1 VTVNQSV
8 ANHLRGSFFATLSP
22 QRLRRVRE
30 KHGRGTQG
38 KAKIPFATFVWA
50 LVVHALSADGTIG
63 AHLRSI
69 SGVKITDSAAH
80 QRRQGLSWAW
90 FEEIFSQVLKP
101 LARRGT
107 DSESFYKDLRLLAI
121 DGSNWSLRNTTE
133 IVEQSPARHG
143 NQRGSSA
150 GFIKWGC
157 AVLLETGTH
166 QPLAVARSRPVE
178 QSGSRK
184 AEGELTIARRLLP
197 FLPKN
202 DDVLVLMDRLYGNG
216 DFVLSLRDTAG
227 GRCHVLVRVNKAMD
241 PSILEILSDG
251 SALIKVKVRK
261 RGRGGKVRRLKLR
274 EIRGLIGRD
283 GKQTPI
289 RLWTTLLDEVKYP
302 AAELLALYASRWEE
316 ELFFR
321 ELKIHTG
328 REQLLRAGTLQG
340 AEAELGALILAASL
354 LARQRLKAAESVGL
368 PPLRL
373 SIAKLGGAVNE
384 LVSVLSVAGSI
395 ISPRQRE
402 LIVERF
408 MQNAAREASIPPRRE
423 RSCQRGLRKPA
434 SAWPR
439 IRTREYVDGP
449 SIREL
454 IPITFP

>member
-1 VTVNQSV
+1 MPTCQSV
-8 ANHLRGSFFATLSP
+8 VSFIRESFFATLTP

-38 KAKIPFATFVWA
+38 KSKIPFATFVWA
-50 LVVHALSADGTIG
+50 LVVHALSADGSIG

-90 FEEIFSQVLKP
+90 FEELFSQVLKP

-107 DSESFYKDLRLLAI
+107 HSESFYKDLRLVAI
-121 DGSNWSLRNTTE
+121 DGSNWSLRNTTK
-133 IVEQSPARHG
+133 IVEQSPPRHG
-143 NQRGSSA
+143 NQRGGSA
-150 GFIKWGC
+150 GFIKWSC
-157 AVLLETGTH
+157 AVLLEIGTH
-166 QPLAVARSRPVE
+166 QPLAVARSRPVG

-197 FLPKN
+197 SLPEN
-202 DDVLVLMDRLYGNG
+202 EDLLVLMDRLYGNG
-216 DFVLSLRDTAG
+216 DFVLNLRDIAG
-227 GRCHVLVRVNKAMD
+227 PRCHVLVRVNKAMD
-241 PSILEILSDG
+241 PRILEILGDG
-251 SALIKVKVRK
+251 SAIIEVKVRR
-261 RGRGGKVRRLKLR
+261 RGRGGKVRRQKLR
-274 EIRGLIGRD
+274 EIRGTVGRE
-283 GKQTPI
+283 GKQTPV

-321 ELKIHTG
+321 ELKTHIG

-340 AEAELGALILAASL
+340 AEAELGVLILAASL
-354 LARQRLKAAESVGL
+354 LARQRLEAAESVGL

-384 LVSVLSVAGSI
+384 LVSVLSVAGNI

-402 LIVERF
+402 QIVGRF
-408 MQNAAREASIPPRRE
+408 MQHAAREASIPPRRQ

-449 SIREL
+449 CVQEVL
-454 IPITFP
+454 PITFP